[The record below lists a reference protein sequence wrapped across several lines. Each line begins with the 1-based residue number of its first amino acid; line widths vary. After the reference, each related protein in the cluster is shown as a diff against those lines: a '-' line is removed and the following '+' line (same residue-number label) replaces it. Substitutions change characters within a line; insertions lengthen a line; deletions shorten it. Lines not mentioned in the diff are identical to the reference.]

1 MTVFC
6 IGATLMVNYK
16 ELVEFIVKNLV
27 TQTEA
32 VEVESNEGKNESMK
46 KILIRVA
53 HEDVGRVIGKR
64 GATINAI
71 RLLAKA
77 AAVKAG
83 ERVDVDIVED

>member
-1 MTVFC
+1 
-6 IGATLMVNYK
+6 MVNYK
-16 ELVEFIVKNLV
+16 ELVEFIVKHLV
-27 TQTEA
+27 TQPDS
-32 VEVESNEGKNESMK
+32 VEVDGNEGEGESVK

-77 AAVKAG
+77 AAVKAEIG
-83 ERVDVDIVED
+83 RASCRERV

>member
-1 MTVFC
+1 M
-6 IGATLMVNYK
+6 MVDYK
-16 ELVEFIVKNLV
+16 ELVQFIVRYLV
-27 TQTEA
+27 TQPDSIS
-32 VEVESNEGKNESMK
+32 VESGEEDGGTKVM
-46 KILIRVA
+46 IRVA

-83 ERVDVDIVED
+83 ERVDVDIIEE

>member
-1 MTVFC
+1 
-6 IGATLMVNYK
+6 MVNYK
-16 ELVEFIVKNLV
+16 ELVEFIVKHLV
-27 TQTEA
+27 TQADA
-32 VEVESNEGKNESMK
+32 VEVDCKEEDGGN

-83 ERVDVDIVED
+83 ERVDVDIIED